1 MNNKKNLIIII
12 FSIVVLLGAGILVYF
27 LSKDNTVNNNA
38 SNVSAEVQEASFDN
52 SDEYY
57 ITLDKSITISKVGVY
72 YLSGTLDGSITVN
85 TDGDVKLVLNGVSI
99 KNSNGAAINVEKANI
114 VYIEVNGDNTIS
126 ATISDEEVDGA
137 IFTVSDLVLTGS
149 GTLNITSNSNGIKTK
164 GNMLIENGTYNI
176 TSDGDSIHC
185 NDSLKINGG
194 TINIESKD
202 DGLRAN
208 DVLEINDG
216 NITVNATE
224 GIEGTYVKINGGTI
238 SISASDDGINA
249 TNKSDNY
256 TPTVEINGGN
266 ITIKMAQGDTDGID
280 SNGNLYING
289 GTITIDGQSAFDYDL
304 EAKYTGGKMI
314 INGEET
320 TTITNQF
327 GGGMGGMNNG
337 AMRGGQQMTPPSGEE
352 GNQQM
357 TPPSGEEGNQQ
368 MTPPDGSNNTRTKKR

>member
-1 MNNKKNLIIII
+1 MDNKKNLIIII
-12 FSIVVLLGAGILVYF
+12 FSIAVLLGVGLLVYF
-27 LSKDNTVNNNA
+27 LSKNNTVNNNA
-38 SNVSAEVQEASFDN
+38 SNVSVDVKEVSFDN

-57 ITLDKSITISKVGVY
+57 ITLDESVTISKAGVY

-85 TDGDVKLVLNGVSI
+85 TDGDVKLVLDSVSI
-99 KNSNGAAINVEKANI
+99 NNSNGAAINVENANV
-114 VYIEVNGDNTIS
+114 VYIEIKGDNTIS
-126 ATISDEEVDGA
+126 ATISDEEIDGA
-137 IFTVSDLVLTGS
+137 IFTVCDLVLTGD
-149 GTLNITSNSNGIKTK
+149 GTLNTNSNSNGIKTK
-164 GNMLIENGTYNI
+164 GDLLIESGTYNI
-176 TSDGDSIHC
+176 TSDGDSIHSS
-185 NDSLKINGG
+185 DSLKINGG
-194 TINIESKD
+194 TINIESKG

-249 TNKSDNY
+249 TNKTDNY

-266 ITIKMAQGDTDGID
+266 ITIKMAQGDTDAID
-280 SNGNLYING
+280 SNGNIYING

-304 EAKYTGGKMI
+304 EAKYTGGKLI

-337 AMRGGQQMTPPSGEE
+337 AMRGGQQMTPSSGEE

-357 TPPSGEEGNQQ
+357 TPPDNSNGNQQ
-368 MTPPDGSNNTRTKKR
+368 MTPPDGSNNTRTRKR

>member
-1 MNNKKNLIIII
+1 MDNKKNLIIII
-12 FSIVVLLGAGILVYF
+12 FSIAVLLGVGLLVYF
-27 LSKDNTVNNNA
+27 LSKNNTVNNNA
-38 SNVSAEVQEASFDN
+38 SNVSVDVKEVSFDN

-57 ITLDKSITISKVGVY
+57 ITLDESVTISKAGVY

-85 TDGDVKLVLNGVSI
+85 TDGDVKLVLDSVSI
-99 KNSNGAAINVEKANI
+99 NNSNGAAINVENANV
-114 VYIEVNGDNTIS
+114 VYIEIKGDNTIS
-126 ATISDEEVDGA
+126 ATISDEEIDGA
-137 IFTVSDLVLTGS
+137 IFTVCDLVLTGD
-149 GTLNITSNSNGIKTK
+149 GTLNTNSNSNGIKTK
-164 GNMLIENGTYNI
+164 GDLLIESGTYNI
-176 TSDGDSIHC
+176 TSDGDSIHSS
-185 NDSLKINGG
+185 DSLKINGG
-194 TINIESKD
+194 TINIESKG

-238 SISASDDGINA
+238 SINASDDGINA
-249 TNKSDNY
+249 TNKTDNY

-280 SNGNLYING
+280 SNGNIYING

-304 EAKYTGGKMI
+304 EAKYTGGKLI

-337 AMRGGQQMTPPSGEE
+337 AMRGGQQMTPSSGEE

-357 TPPSGEEGNQQ
+357 TPPDNSNGNQQ
-368 MTPPDGSNNTRTKKR
+368 MTPPDGSNNTRTRKR

>member
-1 MNNKKNLIIII
+1 MDNKKNLIIII
-12 FSIVVLLGAGILVYF
+12 FSIVVLLGAGLLVYF
-27 LSKDNTVNNNA
+27 LSKNNTVNNNA
-38 SNVSAEVQEASFDN
+38 SNVSVDVKEASFDN

-57 ITLDKSITISKVGVY
+57 ITLDESVTISKAGVY

-85 TDGDVKLVLNGVSI
+85 TDGDVKLVLDSVSI
-99 KNSNGAAINVEKANI
+99 NNSNGAAINVENANV
-114 VYIEVNGDNTIS
+114 VYIEIKGDNTIS
-126 ATISDEEVDGA
+126 ATIIDEEIDGA
-137 IFTVSDLVLTGS
+137 IFTVCDLVLTGD
-149 GTLNITSNSNGIKTK
+149 GTLNINSNSNGIKTK
-164 GNMLIENGTYNI
+164 GDLLIESGTYNI
-176 TSDGDSIHC
+176 TSDGDSIHSS
-185 NDSLKINGG
+185 DSLKINGG

-216 NITVNATE
+216 NIAINAAE

-238 SISASDDGINA
+238 SINASDDGINA
-249 TNKSDNY
+249 TNKTDNY

-266 ITIKMAQGDTDGID
+266 ITIKMAQGDTDAID
-280 SNGNLYING
+280 SNGNIYING

-337 AMRGGQQMTPPSGEE
+337 TMRGGQQMTPPSGEE

-357 TPPSGEEGNQQ
+357 TPPDNSNGNQQ
-368 MTPPDGSNNTRTKKR
+368 MTPADGSNNTRTRKR

>member
-1 MNNKKNLIIII
+1 MDNKKNLIIII
-12 FSIVVLLGAGILVYF
+12 FSIVVLLGAGLLVYF
-27 LSKDNTVNNNA
+27 LSKNSTVNNNA
-38 SNVSAEVQEASFDN
+38 SNVSVDVKEVSFDN

-57 ITLDKSITISKVGVY
+57 ITLGESVTISKAGVY

-85 TDGDVKLVLNGVSI
+85 TDGDVKLVLDSVSI
-99 KNSNGAAINVEKANI
+99 NNSNGAAINVEKANV
-114 VYIEVNGDNTIS
+114 VYIEVNGDNTIN
-126 ATISDEEVDGA
+126 ATISDEEIDGA
-137 IFTVSDLVLTGS
+137 IFTVCDLVLTGD

-176 TSDGDSIHC
+176 TSDGDSIHSS
-185 NDSLKINGG
+185 DSLKINGG

-216 NITVNATE
+216 NITVNASE

-238 SISASDDGINA
+238 SINASDDGINA

-304 EAKYTGGKMI
+304 EAKYSGGKMI

-327 GGGMGGMNNG
+327 GGGMGEMNNG

-352 GNQQM
+352 GNKQM

>member
-1 MNNKKNLIIII
+1 MDNKKNLIIII
-12 FSIVVLLGAGILVYF
+12 FSIVVLLGAGLLVYF
-27 LSKDNTVNNNA
+27 LSKNSTVNNNA
-38 SNVSAEVQEASFDN
+38 SNVSVDVKEVSFDN

-57 ITLDKSITISKVGVY
+57 ITLDESVTISKAGVY

-85 TDGDVKLVLNGVSI
+85 TDGDVKLVLDSVSI
-99 KNSNGAAINVEKANI
+99 NNSNGAAINVENANV
-114 VYIEVNGDNTIS
+114 VYIEIKGDNTIS
-126 ATISDEEVDGA
+126 ATISDEEIDGA
-137 IFTVSDLVLTGS
+137 IFTVCDLVLTGD
-149 GTLNITSNSNGIKTK
+149 GTLNINSNSNGIKTK
-164 GNMLIENGTYNI
+164 GDLLIESGTYNI
-176 TSDGDSIHC
+176 TSDGDSIHSS
-185 NDSLKINGG
+185 DSLKINGG

-216 NITVNATE
+216 KISINAAE

-238 SISASDDGINA
+238 LINASDDGINA
-249 TNKSDNY
+249 TNKTDNY

-266 ITIKMAQGDTDGID
+266 ITIKMAQGDTDAID
-280 SNGNLYING
+280 SNGNIYING

-337 AMRGGQQMTPPSGEE
+337 TMRGGQQMTPPSGEE

-357 TPPSGEEGNQQ
+357 TPPDNSNGNQQ
-368 MTPPDGSNNTRTKKR
+368 MTPADGSSNTRTRKR

>member
-1 MNNKKNLIIII
+1 MDNKKNLIIII

-27 LSKDNTVNNNA
+27 LSKDNAVNNNA

-57 ITLDKSITISKVGVY
+57 ITLDESVTISKAGVY

-99 KNSNGAAINVEKANI
+99 NNSNGAAINVENANV
-114 VYIEVNGDNTIS
+114 VYIEIKGDNTIS
-126 ATISDEEVDGA
+126 ATISDEEIDGA
-137 IFTVSDLVLTGS
+137 IFTVCDLVLTGD
-149 GTLNITSNSNGIKTK
+149 GTLNINSNSNGIKTK
-164 GNMLIENGTYNI
+164 GDLLIESGTYNI
-176 TSDGDSIHC
+176 TSDGDSIHSS
-185 NDSLKINGG
+185 DSLKINGG

-216 NITVNATE
+216 KISINASE

-249 TNKSDNY
+249 TNKTDNY

-337 AMRGGQQMTPPSGEE
+337 TMRGGQQMTPPS
-352 GNQQM
+352 
-357 TPPSGEEGNQQ
+357 SEEGNQQ
-368 MTPPDGSNNTRTKKR
+368 MTPPDGSNNTRTRKR

>member
-1 MNNKKNLIIII
+1 MDNKKNLIIII
-12 FSIVVLLGAGILVYF
+12 FSIVVLLGAGLLVYF
-27 LSKDNTVNNNA
+27 LSKNNTVNNNA
-38 SNVSAEVQEASFDN
+38 SNVSVDVKEVSFDN

-57 ITLDKSITISKVGVY
+57 ITLDESVTISKAGVY

-85 TDGDVKLVLNGVSI
+85 TDGDVKLVLDSVSI
-99 KNSNGAAINVEKANI
+99 NNSNGAAINVENANV
-114 VYIEVNGDNTIS
+114 VYIEIKGDNTIS
-126 ATISDEEVDGA
+126 ATISDEEIDGA
-137 IFTVSDLVLTGS
+137 IFTVCDLVLTGD
-149 GTLNITSNSNGIKTK
+149 GTLNINSNSNGIKTK
-164 GNMLIENGTYNI
+164 GDLLIESGTYNI
-176 TSDGDSIHC
+176 TSDGDSIHSS
-185 NDSLKINGG
+185 DSLKINGG

-216 NITVNATE
+216 KISINATE

-249 TNKSDNY
+249 TNKTDNY

-337 AMRGGQQMTPPSGEE
+337 TMRGGQQMTPPSGEE

-357 TPPSGEEGNQQ
+357 TPPDNSNGNQQ
-368 MTPPDGSNNTRTKKR
+368 MTPPDGSNNTRTRKR